1 MRFNQSI
8 LRINHAATLTFRG
21 HYFLHNNVMQ
31 GPKSLDNPL
40 AKLYKTC
47 MEQMRKVALIFETS
61 ASNDRHMLRGIAKYS
76 KLHGPWLIHCKM
88 HPFYLT
94 GHSIW
99 QKKILPELKK
109 LKPDGI
115 IAHVNLNKA
124 KDLIAFRV
132 PVIMGA
138 VTKNEFKDFP
148 HFADDSTRIGTTA
161 ADYFLNLGFK
171 NFAFCGFNN
180 QFWSRTRCES
190 FVKRISHFG
199 FNVNIYKGLSKLS
212 RDFLPEDELSIS
224 LWLKSLSK
232 PVAVMACNDVRGQH
246 ILDSCKLANL
256 GVPDEVAVLGVDN
269 DDLIC
274 DTSTPPLSSV
284 ALGLQEGGYRIARL
298 LDKLMSVKKAKW
310 EPIYIVPSHVET
322 RQSTNVLSIDDQEVA
337 KAARFIQTNA
347 RLNLSVDEAVKS
359 TMLARRT
366 LEQRFRKVLNKT
378 IHEEI
383 RRICVER
390 TSRMLLE
397 TNMTVYQIAA
407 ALGSPNCEHL
417 ARTFRREKGMSPKEY
432 RRKYG
437 Y

>member
-1 MRFNQSI
+1 
-8 LRINHAATLTFRG
+8 
-21 HYFLHNNVMQ
+21 
-31 GPKSLDNPL
+31 
-40 AKLYKTC
+40 
-47 MEQMRKVALIFETS
+47 
-61 ASNDRHMLRGIAKYS
+61 
-76 KLHGPWLIHCKM
+76 
-88 HPFYLT
+88 
-94 GHSIW
+94 
-99 QKKILPELKK
+99 
-109 LKPDGI
+109 
-115 IAHVNLNKA
+115 
-124 KDLIAFRV
+124 
-132 PVIMGA
+132 
-138 VTKNEFKDFP
+138 
-148 HFADDSTRIGTTA
+148 
-161 ADYFLNLGFK
+161 
-171 NFAFCGFNN
+171 
-180 QFWSRTRCES
+180 
-190 FVKRISHFG
+190 
-199 FNVNIYKGLSKLS
+199 
-212 RDFLPEDELSIS
+212 
-224 LWLKSLSK
+224 
-232 PVAVMACNDVRGQH
+232 MACNDVRGQH

-359 TMLARRT
+359 TTLARRA